1 MKEQTI
7 GQLKLKI
14 EALNEFKDNQIK
26 IEEQNEK
33 LKEDYTLLE
42 EKYMALYESMNN
54 PKEGNNNQIEDIR
67 LGDYKNKKEIEE
79 FNVANLKLEE
89 ANKNLKN
96 ENILLAITLNK
107 MIIYFQKENPKIL
120 DELQIPNQVYTIIEK
135 IQNQSIDLDNSSRD
149 QIQVNQEKGQQII
162 DNRNN
167 NFIKDLEKT
176 LSVKNKSINEYKIHI
191 EALKSSKES
200 ILQENEMLKKKNDEL
215 EQKLSEVDIEY
226 NKKLKENEIFKLR
239 LDIAKRQLEAI
250 NDSKFEKDVNEKLK
264 IIIDDGY
271 QKNSQFIEVLKGYQN
286 KTQELSSQFNKL
298 QREYKEYVS
307 FNLSP
312 IKSQYN
318 GRQGSDRS
326 EENEIYKLR
335 NQLQYA
341 MKEYRE
347 LRIMYEKLVIETN
360 ENHERFLSSKL
371 ALADENTNFK
381 VEQDRLEKA
390 LKALTLDYNQL
401 FAENETL
408 KLQLTKIKK

>member
-1 MKEQTI
+1 M
-7 GQLKLKI
+7 
-14 EALNEFKDNQIK
+14 
-26 IEEQNEK
+26 
-33 LKEDYTLLE
+33 
-42 EKYMALYESMNN
+42 
-54 PKEGNNNQIEDIR
+54 
-67 LGDYKNKKEIEE
+67 
-79 FNVANLKLEE
+79 
-89 ANKNLKN
+89 
-96 ENILLAITLNK
+96 
-107 MIIYFQKENPKIL
+107 
-120 DELQIPNQVYTIIEK
+120 
-135 IQNQSIDLDNSSRD
+135 
-149 QIQVNQEKGQQII
+149 
-162 DNRNN
+162 
-167 NFIKDLEKT
+167 
-176 LSVKNKSINEYKIHI
+176 
-191 EALKSSKES
+191 
-200 ILQENEMLKKKNDEL
+200 
-215 EQKLSEVDIEY
+215 
-226 NKKLKENEIFKLR
+226 
-239 LDIAKRQLEAI
+239 
-250 NDSKFEKDVNEKLK
+250 NEKLK

-318 GRQGSDRS
+318 GRQGSERS

>member
-1 MKEQTI
+1 MSLKEQTI

-239 LDIAKRQLEAI
+239 LDIAKRQL
-250 NDSKFEKDVNEKLK
+250 
-264 IIIDDGY
+264 
-271 QKNSQFIEVLKGYQN
+271 
-286 KTQELSSQFNKL
+286 
-298 QREYKEYVS
+298 
-307 FNLSP
+307 
-312 IKSQYN
+312 
-318 GRQGSDRS
+318 
-326 EENEIYKLR
+326 
-335 NQLQYA
+335 
-341 MKEYRE
+341 
-347 LRIMYEKLVIETN
+347 
-360 ENHERFLSSKL
+360 
-371 ALADENTNFK
+371 
-381 VEQDRLEKA
+381 
-390 LKALTLDYNQL
+390 
-401 FAENETL
+401 
-408 KLQLTKIKK
+408 